1 MILKEQILKISPNKK
16 QQNQAIDD
24 AIKKEKN
31 YRDILVEV
39 YRQGVLNGRSD
50 ALEIVTKDAAKNE
63 PSTTNTYICTSC
75 EEQCRLEKETTI
87 RPSQCPHLK
96 AYFDGWCCTEDKD

>member
-1 MILKEQILKISPNKK
+1 MLKEQILKISPNKK
-16 QQNQAIDD
+16 QQNRAIDD

-50 ALEIVTKDAAKNE
+50 ALEIVTKYSTKVE
-63 PSTTNTYICTSC
+63 PSTTNAYICTAC
-75 EEQCRLEKETTI
+75 EEQCKLEKETSIT
-87 RPSQCPHLK
+87 PSQCPQLK
-96 AYFDGWCCTEDKD
+96 AFFDGWCRKEDKD